1 MSPAAAVTN
10 YESGNRRERIRDG
23 RGRTRTGISLAS
35 MALDALANGRPRR
48 RSLQMGRTVEDA
60 ERRVWGI
67 RRRVRPR
74 G

>member
-48 RSLQMGRTVEDA
+48 RSLLE
-60 ERRVWGI
+60 
-67 RRRVRPR
+67 
-74 G
+74 